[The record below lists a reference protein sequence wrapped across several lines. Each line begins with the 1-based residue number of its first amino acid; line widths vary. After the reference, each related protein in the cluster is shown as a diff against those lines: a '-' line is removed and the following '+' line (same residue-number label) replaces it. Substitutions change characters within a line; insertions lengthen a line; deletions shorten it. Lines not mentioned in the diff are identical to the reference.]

1 MPKQTRSIRFAPD
14 AFSVRLARASKAGFN
29 FAKIGLWL
37 GVFSAVLAIFAP
49 HLAAQTQIGRF
60 QDEFLN
66 TSKIAQRRNVTID
79 TVQGLITLKTIADS
93 LEESQN
99 FRLFLSGI
107 DKTFKEPANVSI
119 LEDVDLVPG
128 QDDVYLFTD
137 SFQRRVFTF
146 NALSGN
152 EVISSFVNGSL
163 ISPVSAHPFLE
174 NGTLKVLIT
183 EKEGIAPTSPN
194 GRIWKINSSNLKAEW
209 VFPDSARIS
218 PDSLRVPSDAVM
230 LQNRSEILICDA
242 GNNRLIAVAMNAT
255 GPGAI
260 VWRFKGDFNNPVD
273 VDVDSSDLSGSVYLV
288 TDQFNHRI
296 ELVQRV
302 GASGTSRTI
311 FGVKG
316 VSGNSRTL
324 LNRPTDADFLNNGNI
339 LISDAGNNRLIEVTR
354 QGAFVRQFAHPLF
367 NLNDVDRIERGIH
380 QGKMVVASKTTQA
393 TSVVT
398 AKRLAYASEVFVS
411 PPRDF
416 GRLVDFDM
424 ITWSDSLPP
433 GTNIRLQ
440 LRTVDDLSDTTNAQ
454 WLGPTGPSDFYTTKP
469 STINPEHDGD
479 RFYQFRAEL
488 ITQSRLETP
497 LLRAVKVKAH
507 YFVAD
512 SDGVVISREIRD
524 AANVIITSWR
534 TLRFQSKLP
543 TVPGASLQVDILD
556 SLGTIATTKTFAEFP
571 ASQTPGNVFPIDPDR
586 VPALRGRQAIRLRA
600 ILKTDNAFVTP
611 QLLNWEVEWSSVRFG
626 PSQIRFANRNLDPLS
641 FMRLSNSNK
650 DSAYIVL
657 TDPNAQA
664 ILDTITVQVQSKRVG
679 DSESFFLR
687 IDPTNRAFFS
697 TRSGIPLVFANEP
710 TRNNKKLEVRD
721 RDTLFVSYVD
731 PRDSNDRS
739 NATAVVV
746 QRVKGT
752 VQIENI
758 ALSAPDTLAIGDQA
772 FVRVLGETDH
782 NLSPTKRDTIF
793 ALLRDPQT
801 NDQESITLLEI
812 ANVGA
817 PAVFNT
823 GNFRSVTGITLV
835 KEGSVRNDGKLFTD
849 AGNVIAASFE
859 DEFDRIEDFATV
871 IDSTGVDALQDR
883 PFLLEIAPN
892 PYRTQSGKPFKLRAQ
907 VRTGELFIRKVE
919 IFNLAGDRVTTL
931 GEGQIL
937 FKGKVSLSARL
948 GRVEVNNWW
957 SLKDNSFSAVASGT
971 YFAKFDVL
979 VNSEPRSQVI
989 KFVVI
994 Q

>member
-1 MPKQTRSIRFAPD
+1 MPKKARIIRFA
-14 AFSVRLARASKAGFN
+14 AGSALQRNAVARNACLH
-29 FAKIGLWL
+29 FAKTTLRLSVAI
-37 GVFSAVLAIFAP
+37 AILASFAP
-49 HLAAQTQIGRF
+49 RLDAQTQTGRF

-66 TSKIAQRRNVTID
+66 TNSIAQQRNVTID
-79 TVQGLITLKTIADS
+79 TQQGIITLKTLADS
-93 LEESQN
+93 IEESQT

-107 DKTFKEPANVSI
+107 DRTFKEPSDVSI
-119 LEDVDLVPG
+119 IEDIDRVPG
-128 QDDVYLFTD
+128 EDEVYLFTD
-137 SFQRRVFTF
+137 SFKRSVFTF
-146 NALSGN
+146 NALSGSK
-152 EVISSFVNGSL
+152 VVADFVPGGL
-163 ISPVSAHPFLE
+163 ISPVDSHPFLE

-183 EKEGIAPTSPN
+183 EDEGEQTTSPN

-209 VFPDSARIS
+209 VFPDSAQIS
-218 PDSLRVPSDAVM
+218 PDSLRAPSDAVM
-230 LQNRSEILICDA
+230 LQNRSEVLICDA
-242 GNNRLIAVAMNAT
+242 GNNRLIAVAMNGK

-302 GASGTSRTI
+302 GNNGTSRTV
-311 FGVKG
+311 FGEKG
-316 VSGNSRTL
+316 RSGNSRTL

-354 QGAFVRQFAHPLF
+354 QGAFVREFAHRLF
-367 NLNDVDRIERGIH
+367 NLNDADRIERGVH
-380 QGKMVVASKTTQA
+380 QSKMIVASKNTQ
-393 TSVVT
+393 TSSVVS
-398 AKRLAYASEVFVS
+398 AKRLSYASEVFIS

-416 GRLVDFDM
+416 KRLVDFDT
-424 ITWSDSLPP
+424 ITWTDSLPP

-440 LRTVDDLSDTTNAQ
+440 LRTVRDLSDTTNAQ

-469 STINPEHDGD
+469 FVINSAHDGD
-479 RFYQFRAEL
+479 GFYQFRAFL
-488 ITQSRLETP
+488 DTQSRLETP

-512 SDGVVISREIRD
+512 STGGVLSREIRD

-556 SLGTIATTKTFAEFP
+556 SLGTLISKNAFAEFP
-571 ASQTPGNVFPIDPDR
+571 ASQTPGNVFQIDPDR

-600 ILKTDNAFVTP
+600 LLKTENAFVTP

-657 TDPNAQA
+657 TDPNVQA

-679 DSESFFLR
+679 DTESFFLR
-687 IDPTNRAFFS
+687 IDPVNRAFFS

-739 NATAVVV
+739 SATALVI

-752 VQIENI
+752 IQIENI
-758 ALSAPDTLAIGDQA
+758 ANTVQDTLSIGEQAI
-772 FVRVLGETDH
+772 VRVLGETDH
-782 NLSPTKRDTIF
+782 NLSPTARDTIF

-801 NDQESITLLEI
+801 NDQETITLLEV
-812 ANVGA
+812 ANFGA
-817 PAVFNT
+817 PTIFNT
-823 GNFRSVTGITLV
+823 GNFRSAAGIVLI

-849 AGNVIAASFE
+849 VGNVIAASFE
-859 DEFDRIEDFATV
+859 DEFDRIEDFATI
-871 IDSTGVDALQDR
+871 IDSTLVGELSE

-892 PYRTQSGKPFKLRAQ
+892 PYRQQSGKPFKLRAAA
-907 VRTGELFIRKVE
+907 RNGELLIRKVE

-937 FKGKVSLSARL
+937 FKGRPTLSARL
-948 GRVEVNNWW
+948 GRVEVSNWW
-957 SLKDNSFSAVASGT
+957 SLKDNNFSAVASGT

-979 VNSEPRSQVI
+979 VNSEPRTKII
-989 KFVVI
+989 KFVIV